1 MSQPEMS
8 QRNNTFGGGGLWFQD
23 FFSNFF
29 FKNSFFARLKNEKED
44 AMDPIYTLIGCVF
57 TSFAF
62 LLVLES
68 ALDAVSAMLV
78 RMRKALTK
86 MTTVG

>member
-1 MSQPEMS
+1 
-8 QRNNTFGGGGLWFQD
+8 
-23 FFSNFF
+23 
-29 FKNSFFARLKNEKED
+29 
-44 AMDPIYTLIGCVF
+44 MDPIYTLIGCVF

-62 LLVLES
+62 LLALES
-68 ALDAVSAMLV
+68 ALDAVSAALV